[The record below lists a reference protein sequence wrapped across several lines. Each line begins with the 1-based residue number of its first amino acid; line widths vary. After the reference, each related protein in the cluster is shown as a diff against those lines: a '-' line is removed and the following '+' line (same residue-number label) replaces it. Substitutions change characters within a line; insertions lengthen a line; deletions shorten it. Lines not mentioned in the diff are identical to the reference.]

1 MPASNS
7 MNSNGK
13 EVDFNPFDTP
23 LPPQIKG
30 SFTEQKNSKI
40 IPVTDEMELW
50 VAEIMHGLWLTGGAT
65 GLSLEKINNT
75 FGSRIPLSRLYK
87 ILGSETFHARM
98 HARGINWLTGWT
110 PERHEIMRTMQR
122 LTPQQA
128 LAVQIMT
135 DPTDRRSTK
144 AKLDTIGIS
153 YNVWRTWQREPF
165 FAEILKDTAELL
177 LQDNLATIH
186 SRLVQKAEAGDT
198 NAIKL
203 FYEVSGRHDPNRQQ
217 MLDFG
222 KVVALILESLTRHI
236 TDAQTLL
243 KVTTDLD
250 RIMSG
255 KTPVN
260 DELVANV
267 TEDELELTEVEPGFF
282 DNTDGDN

>member
-1 MPASNS
+1 MPASEIN
-7 MNSNGK
+7 K
-13 EVDFNPFDTP
+13 FNPFDTEPAP

-30 SFTEQKNSKI
+30 SFTEQQNSKI
-40 IPVTDEMELW
+40 IPLSDEYETW
-50 VAEIMHGLWLTGGAT
+50 VAEIMHGLWLTSGADGIT
-65 GLSLEKINNT
+65 VEKLNTT
-75 FGSRIPLSRLYK
+75 FGSRIPLNRLYK

-98 HARGINWLTGWT
+98 HARGINWLSNWT

-165 FAEILKDTAELL
+165 FAQILKDTAELL

-222 KVVALILESLTRHI
+222 KVVALILESLQRHV

-255 KTPVN
+255 KNIVN
-260 DELVANV
+260 DELTPNV

-282 DNTDGDN
+282 DNTTPEDT